1 MSFGKIVI
9 AGVEHDLTHLDP
21 LMIRV
26 TAKTTGSPTYNVH
39 VSFGRHCFARELRH
53 GDPVSHHVPDNGG
66 SVRCF
71 CPIRTTHSRHLSKI
85 VRAAPTGPAFFSQG
99 KNMLLVDWVPG
110 VVGPY
115 AVFFNLQPSTLKNID
130 VAMFVASAY
139 EKPNLVKAMP
149 AIAFTTLVGKVS
161 NGHVP
166 FKPKRLT
173 KW

>member
-1 MSFGKIVI
+1 MFTHRAVSSNLTRSALNFGGRRCATALRFKHIYRLPSNFAGDEMSFGKIVI

-21 LMIRV
+21 LVIRV

-115 AVFFNLQPSTLKNID
+115 AVLQ
-130 VAMFVASAY
+130 
-139 EKPNLVKAMP
+139 
-149 AIAFTTLVGKVS
+149 
-161 NGHVP
+161 H
-166 FKPKRLT
+166 
-173 KW
+173 

>member
-1 MSFGKIVI
+1 LPYSDDPFSSPFENRAGGPDWPGFFQSGQEYAFGGLG
-9 AGVEHDLTHLDP
+9 AGGCRAL
-21 LMIRV
+21 
-26 TAKTTGSPTYNVH
+26 
-39 VSFGRHCFARELRH
+39 C
-53 GDPVSHHVPDNGG
+53 
-66 SVRCF
+66 
-71 CPIRTTHSRHLSKI
+71 RT
-85 VRAAPTGPAFFSQG
+85 
-99 KNMLLVDWVPG
+99 
-110 VVGPY
+110 
-115 AVFFNLQPSTLKNID
+115 STLKNID